1 MERQLS
7 VGDREALRQAIR
19 KAGDQTLPV
28 TARSLTAAEVAGV
41 DRILIPY
48 GLGVFFFCFAAILLL
63 ILFDPDLRSPE
74 NLAIFT
80 ASALL
85 IGLPL
90 WVFLRRGARRRRDY
104 RDPQIVVEVQ
114 EGGVILRSPGRVDEL
129 AYDGADF
136 TFFAPVLKGRAAFL
150 GIALESP
157 LHTLRLDDRWFKS
170 GSAAA
175 AAIVSKCDDAGLF
188 PCASRESFPG

>member
-7 VGDREALRQAIR
+7 VGDREALRQAISR
-19 KAGDQTLPV
+19 AGEQTLPV
-28 TARSLTAAEVAGV
+28 TARSLTAAEVARV

-90 WVFLRRGARRRRDY
+90 WFFLRRGARRRRDY

-114 EGGVILRSPGRVDEL
+114 EGGLTLRSPGRVDEI
-129 AYDGADF
+129 AFDGADF

-150 GIALESP
+150 GIVLESP
-157 LHTLRLDDRWFKS
+157 LDRLRLDDRWFKS

-175 AAIVSKCDDAGLF
+175 AAIVRKCDDAGLF
-188 PCASRESFPG
+188 PGASRASFLG

>member
-1 MERQLS
+1 MGFVDGRGMEMERQLS
-7 VGDREALRQAIR
+7 VGDREALRQAISR
-19 KAGDQTLPV
+19 AGELPLPV
-28 TARSLTAAEVAGV
+28 TARSLTAAEVARV
-41 DRILIPY
+41 DRILVPY
-48 GLGVFFFCFAAILLL
+48 GLGIFFFCFALVLLL

-74 NLAIFT
+74 NLAIFA

-90 WVFLRRGARRRRDY
+90 WLLLRRGARRRRDY
-104 RDPQIVVEVQ
+104 RDPQIVVEVG
-114 EGGVILRSPGRVDEL
+114 EGGMTLRSPGRVDEL

-175 AAIVSKCDDAGLF
+175 AAIVSKCEDAG
-188 PCASRESFPG
+188 